1 MGVIICLAAPTEVL
15 MRKVPAGIVRR
26 LLAAAIASLIWPSAG
41 ATLDTNCS
49 PASVSETLRVV
60 RWNRRTPSFASSAAM
75 AWLNA
80 ERDMPSSVAAARKP
94 RWRATAS
101 TASSSTSPDD
111 RIVRIP
117 APLHAALYTLS
128 RQRQRP
134 TSRIIHRSSGESAM
148 RLIDKIYID
157 GRFVTPHGAELFD
170 LHNPATAQVIGRVR
184 LADEEDAGTAIT
196 AAKRA
201 FPAFSRT
208 SKEER
213 IALLRR
219 MHTAMKAHREELLE
233 AIVEEYGAPV
243 SRAGFMADHPANV
256 LLDMA
261 RVLEDY
267 RFTRRV
273 GTAEVVME
281 PLGVAGLITPWNSD
295 AGFICGKLAAA
306 IPAGCTVVLKP
317 SEMSSIQTQVVTE
330 ALHEAGLP
338 AGVFNIVTGRGEVV
352 GTEITS
358 HPDVAKI
365 SFTGS
370 TAVGKAILRAGA
382 ETMKRITLELGGK
395 SPTVIL
401 DHANLA
407 QAIPLALGAGFMN
420 SGQACIAG
428 TRILVPRSRLGEV
441 EELAKAAVGQIKTGD
456 PRDPQTMVG
465 PMVSQKQWDRVQRYI
480 RIGIDEGTLLAGG
493 EGRSDGLDG
502 WFVRPT
508 LFSNVRNDMTIAR
521 EEIFGPV
528 LSIIPYADEEEAI
541 AIANDT
547 VYGLQAYVLSGDTDR
562 ARRVADRIVAGRVLI
577 NTLAHE
583 PMAPFGGFKQ
593 SRIGRE
599 YGDFGIE
606 AFLEPKS
613 LLGLYAA

>member
-1 MGVIICLAAPTEVL
+1 MH
-15 MRKVPAGIVRR
+15 
-26 LLAAAIASLIWPSAG
+26 AAIKA
-41 ATLDTNCS
+41 
-49 PASVSETLRVV
+49 
-60 RWNRRTPSFASSAAM
+60 RR
-75 AWLNA
+75 
-80 ERDMPSSVAAARKP
+80 
-94 RWRATAS
+94 
-101 TASSSTSPDD
+101 
-111 RIVRIP
+111 
-117 APLHAALYTLS
+117 
-128 RQRQRP
+128 
-134 TSRIIHRSSGESAM
+134 
-148 RLIDKIYID
+148 
-157 GRFVTPHGAELFD
+157 
-170 LHNPATAQVIGRVR
+170 
-184 LADEEDAGTAIT
+184 ED
-196 AAKRA
+196 
-201 FPAFSRT
+201 
-208 SKEER
+208 
-213 IALLRR
+213 
-219 MHTAMKAHREELLE
+219 LLE
-233 AIVEEYGAPV
+233 AIVEEYGAPA
-243 SRAGFMADHPANV
+243 SRAGFMADHPADV

-267 RFTRRV
+267 HFTRRV

-281 PLGVAGLITPWNSD
+281 PSGVAGLITPWNSD

-306 IPAGCTVVLKP
+306 IAAGCTAVVKP
-317 SEMSSIQTQVVTE
+317 SEMSAIQTQVVTE
-330 ALHEAGLP
+330 ALHEAGVP

-352 GTEITS
+352 GAEMVS
-358 HPDVAKI
+358 HPDIAKI

-401 DHANLA
+401 EDADLA
-407 QAIPLALGAGFMN
+407 RAIPLVLAAGFMN

-428 TRILVPRSRLGEV
+428 TRVLVPRHRLGEV

-456 PRDPQTMVG
+456 PRDPETTVG

-480 RIGIDEGTLLAGG
+480 RIGVDEGATLLAGG
-493 EGRSDGLDG
+493 EGRADGLDG

-508 LFSNVRNDMTIAR
+508 LFTNVRNDMTIAR

-528 LSIIPYADEEEAI
+528 LSIIPYAEEEEAI

-547 VYGLQAYVLSGDTDR
+547 IYGLQAYVLSGDMER

-593 SRIGRE
+593 SGIGRE
-599 YGDFGIE
+599 YGTFGLE

-613 LLGLYAA
+613 LLGLHGA

>member
-1 MGVIICLAAPTEVL
+1 
-15 MRKVPAGIVRR
+15 
-26 LLAAAIASLIWPSAG
+26 
-41 ATLDTNCS
+41 
-49 PASVSETLRVV
+49 
-60 RWNRRTPSFASSAAM
+60 M

-80 ERDMPSSVAAARKP
+80 ERDMPSSAAAARKP

-101 TASSSTSPDD
+101 TASSSISPDNL
-111 RIVRIP
+111 IVRIP
-117 APLHAALYTLS
+117 APGYARLYTLS
-128 RQRQRP
+128 DQRQCP
-134 TSRIIHRSSGESAM
+134 ISWFIHRSLGETSIP
-148 RLIDKIYID
+148 LIAKIYID
-157 GRFVTPHGAELFD
+157 GSFVTPHGTALFD
-170 LHNPATAQVIGRVR
+170 LHNPATARVIGRVR
-184 LADEEDAGTAIT
+184 LADAEDARSAVA

-201 FPAFSRT
+201 FPAFAHT
-208 SKEER
+208 SKAER

-219 MHTAMKAHREELLE
+219 MHAAIKARREHLLE
-233 AIVEEYGAPV
+233 AIVDEYGAPV
-243 SRAGFMADHPANV
+243 SRAGFMADHPADV

-273 GTAEVVME
+273 GTAEVMME

-306 IPAGCTVVLKP
+306 IAAGCTAVVKP
-317 SEMSSIQTQVVTE
+317 SEMSAIQTQVVTE
-330 ALHEAGLP
+330 ALDEAGLP

-352 GTEITS
+352 GTEITM

-370 TAVGKAILRAGA
+370 TAAGKAIRRDGA

-401 DHANLA
+401 DDADLAHAV
-407 QAIPLALGAGFMN
+407 PLAIGAGFMN

-456 PRDPQTMVG
+456 PRDPETTVG
-465 PMVSQKQWDRVQRYI
+465 PMVSQKQWDRVQRYS
-480 RIGIDEGTLLAGG
+480 RIGIEEGTLLAGG
-493 EGRSDGLDG
+493 EGRPEGLNG

-508 LFSNVRNDMTIAR
+508 LFTKVRNDMTIAR

-528 LSIIPYADEEEAI
+528 LSIIPYEEDEEAI

-547 VYGLQAYVLSGDTDR
+547 IYGLQAYVLSGAGAR
-562 ARRVADRIVAGRVLI
+562 ARGGADRVVAGRVLI
-577 NTLAHE
+577 NPLAPE

-593 SRIGRE
+593 SGIGRE
-599 YGDFGIE
+599 YGDLGME

-613 LLGLYAA
+613 LLGLCTA